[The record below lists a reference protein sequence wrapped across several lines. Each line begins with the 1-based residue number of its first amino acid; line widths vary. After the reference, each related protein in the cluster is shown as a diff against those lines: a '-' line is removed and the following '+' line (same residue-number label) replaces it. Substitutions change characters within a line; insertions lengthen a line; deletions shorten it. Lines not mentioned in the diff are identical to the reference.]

1 MRSVTSFPRY
11 RHEARWTIACGHCSL
26 KMSCALI
33 AGKREAAQLQS
44 DKEDAALTSHSKLNV
59 QSCHDATPSLRP
71 LANLQARGM
80 QHVQILQQHSL
91 QDSDADIWTILGKFL
106 AAGVSLSVSEHL
118 TSKDVWNW
126 IIIRYGLAHVI
137 VGLNVFTA
145 LSGCRA
151 DGFWMHGAGSPRTPD
166 WPGTWNQNNLAIS
179 LSQRRAYHSLPF
191 TWSN

>member
-44 DKEDAALTSHSKLNV
+44 DEEDADLTSHSKLNV

-118 TSKDVWNW
+118 KTFQGRLELGNYSLRPSSCNCETERLRSTVRMQSRWVLDAW
-126 IIIRYGLAHVI
+126 RR
-137 VGLNVFTA
+137 FTEDA
-145 LSGCRA
+145 
-151 DGFWMHGAGSPRTPD
+151 
-166 WPGTWNQNNLAIS
+166 
-179 LSQRRAYHSLPF
+179 
-191 TWSN
+191 